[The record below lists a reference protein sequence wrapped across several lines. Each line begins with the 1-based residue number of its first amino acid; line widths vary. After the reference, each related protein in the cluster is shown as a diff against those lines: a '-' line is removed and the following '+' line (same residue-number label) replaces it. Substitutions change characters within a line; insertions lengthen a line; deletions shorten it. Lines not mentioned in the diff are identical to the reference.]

1 MRQLLKGKLKLFRE
15 QTGFT
20 LLEVLIAV
28 SILAVIGTGLL
39 TALDTNSRA
48 TRTLDEK
55 VVATNLATDHLEA
68 IRSCPYAANYPN
80 AGENIT
86 IPFQYSV
93 VIETQCSSDGATL
106 GVCTGS
112 VNETLQKI
120 TVYVSRENGKPVSSL
135 CTYRCK
141 R

>member
-1 MRQLLKGKLKLFRE
+1 MKQRLKGKLKLFRE
-15 QTGFT
+15 QKGFT

-48 TRTLDEK
+48 TRTLDEQ
-55 VVATNLATDHLEA
+55 VVATNLAADYVEA
-68 IRSCPYAANYPN
+68 IKGSPYAATYPD

-93 VIETQCSSDGATL
+93 DIEMECSSDGSTF

-112 VNETLQKI
+112 ENETLQKM
-120 TVYVSRENGKPVSSL
+120 TVLVSREGRPVFSI

-141 R
+141 G